1 MLRPIAIVTALA
13 LGLAIVLTSAYKVAP
28 GWEVWASLAVALT
41 AASGTVFAYGVQRWR
56 ELTAL
61 RSGRVRELFRPLGA
75 LFLVALLLVV
85 LALILSPNPL
95 AGWRGWGLSTIAC
108 VGALPATVT
117 MLGIRRSAGALDG
130 GAGTRV
136 ATLITFRRLLRRL
149 LGAVGLLVALAT
161 LALGA
166 SPAPSSSRGVVLIF
180 GGNGSLLVALAYVP
194 ARAALR
200 EASTRLCDDLL
211 PLGDADDAAT
221 VLSRAEERAKLE
233 QVLEI
238 DHNLMTDLQTGLVI
252 LGPLL
257 SSAAAAFLPGATGSG
272 G

>member
-1 MLRPIAIVTALA
+1 MLRTVAVVTALA
-13 LGLAIVLTSAYKVAP
+13 LGLAIVLTSAYRTAP
-28 GWEVWASLAVALT
+28 RWEMWAALALALT
-41 AASGTVFAYGVQRWR
+41 AASGAVLAYGVQRWR

-61 RSGRVRELFRPLGA
+61 RPASVREVLRPLGA
-75 LFLVALLLVV
+75 LLLVALLLVV
-85 LALILSPNPL
+85 LALALSPDPL
-95 AGWRGWGLSTIAC
+95 AGWRGWALSAIAC
-108 VGALPATVT
+108 LGALPAAAT
-117 MLGIRRSAGALDG
+117 MSGIRRSAGALEG
-130 GAGTRV
+130 GPGTRV
-136 ATLITFRRLLRRL
+136 ATLISFRRLLRRL

-166 SPAPSSSRGVVLIF
+166 SPAPSPQGAVLIF

-200 EASTRLCDDLL
+200 EAATRLCDGLL

-221 VLSRAEERAKLE
+221 VVARAEERAKLE
-233 QVLEI
+233 QILEV

-257 SSAAAAFLPGATGSG
+257 SSAAAALLPGATGSS
-272 G
+272 